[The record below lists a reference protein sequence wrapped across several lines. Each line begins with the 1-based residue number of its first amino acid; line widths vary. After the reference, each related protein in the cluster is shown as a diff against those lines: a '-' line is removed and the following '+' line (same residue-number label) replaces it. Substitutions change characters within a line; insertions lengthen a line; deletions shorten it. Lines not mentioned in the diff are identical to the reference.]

1 MGERARAGQAVGGVL
16 LAALALA
23 GCKGSVEVKSDP
35 PRLSEKKVEQEVT
48 RSLTE
53 EVGTAPDDIDCP
65 GDLEGVK
72 GTTMT
77 CVLTAGE
84 DHLDV
89 AVEVTSVEGSH
100 IRFSAQVA
108 EMDDPS

>member
-1 MGERARAGQAVGGVL
+1 MVDRARAGQAAGGVL

-23 GCKGSVEVKSDP
+23 GCKGSVEVGSDP
-35 PRLSEKKVEQEVT
+35 PRLSEQKLEQEVT

-65 GDLEGVK
+65 GDLEGVE
-72 GTTMT
+72 GTTIT
-77 CVLTAGE
+77 CVLTAGS
-84 DHLDV
+84 DRLDV

-108 EMDDPS
+108 EMDAPS